1 MSRAGGTRGRVATTI
16 VSLGLVVLL
25 MPAAARAD
33 AAAGGAGPSGGGT
46 SAGAATVERAAAR
59 DQPGRGVALSLLSLH
74 ARGLDAEGELRLS
87 QRYSVAAALGV
98 RSAAAADYSS
108 LTVSAAGEV
117 RRWLRRRAV
126 WSSLHGMVGW
136 YLAGRLDLARTSE
149 HNDTDDRDLGA
160 HLAVAGSFL
169 VGYRFAPWRGLTI
182 TPSTGLSLRTE
193 FDLKGRLA
201 PWTQAGLLFSLTAGW
216 LF

>member
-1 MSRAGGTRGRVATTI
+1 MSRPGPARAAGLLTATLLVGLVSGRAHAGGPG
-16 VSLGLVVLL
+16 
-25 MPAAARAD
+25 D
-33 AAAGGAGPSGGGT
+33 AAG
-46 SAGAATVERAAAR
+46 VERSAAPAE
-59 DQPGRGVALSLLSLH
+59 PERGAALSLLSLH
-74 ARGLDAEGELRLS
+74 DRGIEAEGELRLN

-98 RSAAAADYSS
+98 RGAAAGDYSS
-108 LTVSAAGEV
+108 TTVSAGGEV
-117 RRWLRRRAV
+117 RRWLKRRAV

-149 HNDTDDRDLGA
+149 HDDTDDRDLGA

-169 VGYRFAPWRGLTI
+169 IGYRFAPWRGLTI

-193 FDLKGRLA
+193 FDLEGRLS
-201 PWTQAGLLFSLTAGW
+201 PWTQGGFVFALTAGW